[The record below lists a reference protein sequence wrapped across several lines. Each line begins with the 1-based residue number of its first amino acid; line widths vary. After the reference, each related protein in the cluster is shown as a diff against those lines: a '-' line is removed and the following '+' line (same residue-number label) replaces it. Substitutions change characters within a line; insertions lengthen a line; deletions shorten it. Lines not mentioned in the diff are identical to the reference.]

1 MLAVIFSPFESY
13 SEYLAQFF
21 HIIIRVSTVECKK
34 LLDSFN
40 LSHELKFDKL
50 ELVFQNRNSGYCSYF
65 LMNNEHNLTP
75 QIFFHDYRVII

>member
-1 MLAVIFSPFESY
+1 MEYVDSYLFSIRKCHSK
-13 SEYLAQFF
+13 YLAQFF
-21 HIIIRVSTVECKK
+21 HIIIRVFIVECKK

-50 ELVFQNRNSGYCSYF
+50 ELVFQNRNPGYCSYF

-75 QIFFHDYRVII
+75 QIFFMIIE